1 MASISSLTGS
11 SSASSIYGNRNVI
24 SGLASGMDT
33 ESMIENA
40 VSGIKKKIQ
49 GLQQKQT
56 KVQWKQ
62 DAYRSILD
70 KMIALNRKYTSYTS
84 STNLFSASFFNK
96 AVKTTTAGKF
106 SDAVTATGRTNSD
119 VRINS
124 IKQLA
129 TSASYKTDV
138 ASNDIFSQ
146 LGLTA
151 NKDGIITAGKELNL
165 TEDVEVG
172 ALSGSMTLTYGDNSV
187 YLSFGEKDVY
197 HSREELVEGI
207 RDKLSEA
214 MVRTGSGD
222 YVKASDRIDVKL
234 EGDKITFADKTT
246 GGNAV
251 YVSSI
256 DKALQ
261 RKLNMDDAGEDTNS
275 FKISNPDSLIDK
287 KDPAAYLSDKTLNV
301 TFNGKSKTI
310 DLGDLK
316 TAVDKAWDKKLT
328 EWEADNPG
336 QTITDDQKKKLRG
349 EALQKTLED
358 TIQKGL
364 DKEFGAG
371 KITANLTAT
380 ADGSAARLSF
390 QTHSSGD
397 TLSVT
402 SSASKV
408 LGMGEDGVSSY
419 LNTNTK
425 LKDIFGDKFHD
436 MTEDEFKEYAK
447 NNPEDVKRRGLTLQK
462 IKDDAG
468 NETVQV
474 VDKDGVVQ
482 RNKLSLTINGE
493 TMSFDEDTT
502 IEGMM
507 SQINSNKDAGVNI
520 SYSKLTNQFSIKGTE
535 TGKNS
540 KIAMSGD
547 LAGIFGFTT
556 DGNVKFGDKEFDLNK
571 EADLEAL
578 KNEKVFFAGQDA
590 EFNVTINGQNM
601 NMKRASNSVDFDGM
615 TVTLNKTF
623 EGRVDADGNVLT
635 NPDESDP
642 TKWDPNKSDPITFK
656 TESDSDKIIDAIQSF
671 VNDYNAMV
679 TEIRNQYST
688 MPAEKSSSS
697 HTRYEPLTDADR
709 ESMSESAI
717 EAYEEKAKQGILFGE
732 TELSS
737 LHSALRNA
745 ITGIS
750 MDMNASSA
758 ESAEFSRMLQKIGLS
773 TKYSS
778 GLTTLELDT
787 EKLRKTIEED
797 PDAVRDAFV
806 QTKENGASTDGLMQ
820 RIQKVVNQYANTS
833 SGSPGILVQRAGSQ
847 YAPTSVNNN
856 ALQDQYNSYAEQI
869 EKLQSKMADR
879 IDYYT
884 RQFTALE
891 QMMVQMNS
899 QSSAMAGLMGGSGGS
914 Y

>member
-138 ASNDIFSQ
+138 ASNDIFKQ

-151 NKDGIITAGKELNL
+151 DASGKITAGEELNL

-197 HSREELVEGI
+197 HSREKLVEGI

-261 RKLNMDDAGEDTNS
+261 RKLNMDDPGKDTNS

-316 TAVDKAWDKKLT
+316 TAVDDAWQEKITK
-328 EWEADNPG
+328 WEADNSG

-349 EALQKTLED
+349 EALRETLQD

-380 ADGSAARLSF
+380 DDGSAARLSF

-397 TLSVT
+397 TLTVT

-425 LKDIFGDKFHD
+425 LKDIFGGKFHD
-436 MTEDEFKEYAK
+436 MTEEEFKEYAK
-447 NNPEDVKRRGLTLQK
+447 NNPEDVKRRGLTLK
-462 IKDDAG
+462 KMEEDG
-468 NETVQV
+468 KEVVKV

-482 RNKLSLTINGE
+482 RNKLSLTINGQ

-502 IEGMM
+502 IDSMM

-535 TGKNS
+535 TGENS

-547 LAGIFGFTT
+547 LARIFGFTE
-556 DGNVKFGDKEFDLNK
+556 DGKVKFGKDEYDLNDEK
-571 EADLEAL
+571 HL
-578 KNEKVFFAGQDA
+578 KHLQGKGVYSAGQDA

-601 NMKRASNSVDFDGM
+601 DMKRASNSVDFDGM

-623 EGRVDADGNVLT
+623 DGRVDADGNT
-635 NPDESDP
+635 TTDS
-642 TKWDPNKSDPITFK
+642 TKWDPITFK
-656 TESDSDKIIDAIQSF
+656 TESDSDKIVDAIQSF

>member
-1 MASISSLTGS
+1 MLF
-11 SSASSIYGNRNVI
+11 
-24 SGLASGMDT
+24 
-33 ESMIENA
+33 
-40 VSGIKKKIQ
+40 
-49 GLQQKQT
+49 
-56 KVQWKQ
+56 
-62 DAYRSILD
+62 RS
-70 KMIALNRKYTSYTS
+70 
-84 STNLFSASFFNK
+84 
-96 AVKTTTAGKF
+96 
-106 SDAVTATGRTNSD
+106 
-119 VRINS
+119 
-124 IKQLA
+124 
-129 TSASYKTDV
+129 
-138 ASNDIFSQ
+138 
-146 LGLTA
+146 
-151 NKDGIITAGKELNL
+151 
-165 TEDVEVG
+165 
-172 ALSGSMTLTYGDNSV
+172 
-187 YLSFGEKDVY
+187 
-197 HSREELVEGI
+197 
-207 RDKLSEA
+207 
-214 MVRTGSGD
+214 
-222 YVKASDRIDVKL
+222 
-234 EGDKITFADKTT
+234 KITFADKTT

-275 FKISNPDSLIDK
+275 FTISNPDSLIDK
-287 KDPAAYLSDKTLNV
+287 KDAATYLSDKTLNV

-310 DLGDLK
+310 NLGKTKDQDDLK
-316 TAVDKAWDKKLT
+316 TAVDKAWDDKLT
-328 EWEADNPG
+328 KWEADNPG

-349 EALQKTLED
+349 EALRETLQD
-358 TIQKGL
+358 RIQKGL

-371 KITANLTAT
+371 KITANLTT
-380 ADGSAARLSF
+380 ADGSTARLSF

-408 LGMGEDGVSSY
+408 LGMGENGVSSY

-425 LKDIFGDKFHD
+425 LKDIFGGKFHD
-436 MTEDEFKEYAK
+436 MTEEEFKEYAK

-468 NETVQV
+468 NEVAQV

-482 RNKLSLTINGE
+482 RNKLSLTINGQ

-502 IEGMM
+502 IDSMM

-535 TGKNS
+535 TGENS

-547 LAGIFGFTT
+547 LARIFGFTE
-556 DGNVKFGDKEFDLNK
+556 DGKVKFGKDEYDLNDEK
-571 EADLEAL
+571 HL
-578 KNEKVFFAGQDA
+578 KHLQGKGVYSAGQDA
-590 EFNVTINGQNM
+590 EFNVTINGQEM
-601 NMKRASNSVDFDGM
+601 DMKRASNSVDFDGM

-623 EGRVDADGNVLT
+623 DGRVDADGNT
-635 NPDESDP
+635 TTDS
-642 TKWDPNKSDPITFK
+642 TKWDPITFK
-656 TESDSDKIIDAIQSF
+656 TESDSDKIVDAIQSF

-820 RIQKVVNQYANTS
+820 RIQKVVNHYANTS

>member
-197 HSREELVEGI
+197 HSRKELVEGI

-275 FKISNPDSLIDK
+275 FTISNPDSLIDK
-287 KDPAAYLSDKTLNV
+287 KDAATYLSDKTLNV

-310 DLGDLK
+310 NLGKTKDQDDLK
-316 TAVDKAWDKKLT
+316 TAVDKAWDDKLT
-328 EWEADNPG
+328 KWEADNPG

-349 EALQKTLED
+349 EALRETLQD
-358 TIQKGL
+358 RIQKGL

-371 KITANLTAT
+371 KITANLTT
-380 ADGSAARLSF
+380 ADGSTARLSF

-408 LGMGEDGVSSY
+408 LGMGENGVSSY

-425 LKDIFGDKFHD
+425 LKDIFGGKFHD
-436 MTEDEFKEYAK
+436 MTEEEFKEYAK

-468 NETVQV
+468 NEVAQV

-482 RNKLSLTINGE
+482 RNKLSLTINGQ

-502 IEGMM
+502 IDSMM

-535 TGKNS
+535 TGENS

-547 LAGIFGFTT
+547 LARIFGFTE
-556 DGNVKFGDKEFDLNK
+556 DGKVKFGKDEYDLNDEK
-571 EADLEAL
+571 HL
-578 KNEKVFFAGQDA
+578 KHLQGKGVYSAGQDA
-590 EFNVTINGQNM
+590 EFNVTINGQEM
-601 NMKRASNSVDFDGM
+601 DMKRASNSVDFDGM

-623 EGRVDADGNVLT
+623 DGRVDADGNT
-635 NPDESDP
+635 TTDS
-642 TKWDPNKSDPITFK
+642 TKWDPITFK
-656 TESDSDKIIDAIQSF
+656 TESDSDKIVDAIQSF

-820 RIQKVVNQYANTS
+820 RIQKVVNHYANTS

>member
-11 SSASSIYGNRNVI
+11 GSASSIYGNRNVI

-49 GLQQKQT
+49 GIQQKQT

-84 STNLFSASFFNK
+84 NTNLFSQSFFNK
-96 AVKTTTAGKF
+96 AVKTTTAGKYA
-106 SDAVTATGRTNSD
+106 DAVTATGRTSSD

-124 IKQLA
+124 IDKLA
-129 TSASYKTDV
+129 TSASYKTSV
-138 ASNDIFSQ
+138 ATNDIFSQ

-151 NKDGIITAGKELNL
+151 NSDGVITAGGELNL
-165 TEDVEVG
+165 TDDVEVG
-172 ALSGSMTLTYGDNSV
+172 ALSGAMTLTYGGNSV
-187 YLSFGEKDVY
+187 YLSFNEKDVY
-197 HSREELVEGI
+197 DSVEDLAAGI
-207 RDKLSEA
+207 RDKLSDA

-222 YVKASDRIDVKL
+222 YVKASDRIDVKV

-251 YVSSI
+251 YVNSI

-261 RKLNMDDAGEDTNS
+261 RKLNMADAGKDTNS
-275 FKISNPDSLIDK
+275 FVISNKNSLIDK
-287 KDPAAYLSDKTLNV
+287 KDPATYLSNKTLNV
-301 TFNGKSKTI
+301 TFNGKSGTI
-310 DLGDLK
+310 DLGNLK
-316 TAVDKAWDKKLT
+316 KDVDDAWQAAITD
-328 EWEADNPG
+328 WEKNNTG
-336 QTITDDQKKKLRG
+336 STITDDKKKELRG
-349 EALQKTLED
+349 EALQKKLKER
-358 TIQKGL
+358 IQEGL
-364 DKEFGAG
+364 DDQFGKG
-371 KITANLTAT
+371 KITFDLTAKNGK
-380 ADGSAARLSF
+380 AKLSF
-390 QTHSSGD
+390 QTHGKGD

-425 LKDIFGDKFHD
+425 LKDIFKGKFHE

-447 NNPEDVKRRGLTLQK
+447 TNPDDVKNRGLTL
-462 IKDDAG
+462 KDG
-468 NETVQV
+468 KV

-482 RNKLSLTINGE
+482 MNKLSITINGE
-493 TMSFDEDTT
+493 TMSFGEDTT
-502 IEGMM
+502 IDGLM
-507 SQINSNKDAGVNI
+507 SQINGNKDAGVNI

-535 TGKNS
+535 TGVNS
-540 KIAMSGD
+540 KVAISGD
-547 LAGIFGFTT
+547 LAGIFGFTEA
-556 DGNVKFGDKEFDLNK
+556 GNIKYVDTSGDTNVTKEYDLNNLSD
-571 EADLEAL
+571 ADRTFL
-578 KNEKVFFAGQDA
+578 KDKGIFAAGQDA
-590 EFNVTINGQNM
+590 EFNVTINGE
-601 NMKRASNSVDFDGM
+601 NMKMTRSSNVVDFDGM

-623 EGRVDADGNVLT
+623 NGKVDADGNPTDDVT
-635 NPDESDP
+635 TDP
-642 TKWDPNKSDPITFK
+642 TKWDPITFK
-656 TESDSDKIIDAIQSF
+656 TESDSDKIVDAIQSF
-671 VNDYNAMV
+671 VDDYNAMV

-697 HTRYEPLTDADR
+697 HTRYEPLTDEDR

-717 EAYEEKAKQGILFGE
+717 QAYEEKAKQGILFGE

-750 MDMNASSA
+750 TDMNVSYT
-758 ESAEFSRMLQKIGLS
+758 ESADFNRMLQKIGIS

-787 EKLRKTIEED
+787 EKLRKAIEED
-797 PDAVRDAFV
+797 PDTVRNAFT

-820 RIQKVVNQYANTS
+820 RVQKVVNQYANTS

-856 ALQDQYNSYAEQI
+856 ALQEQYNRYSEQI

-899 QSSAMAGLMGGSGGS
+899 QSSALAGLMGGSGGS

>member
-1 MASISSLTGS
+1 MLF
-11 SSASSIYGNRNVI
+11 
-24 SGLASGMDT
+24 
-33 ESMIENA
+33 
-40 VSGIKKKIQ
+40 
-49 GLQQKQT
+49 
-56 KVQWKQ
+56 
-62 DAYRSILD
+62 RS
-70 KMIALNRKYTSYTS
+70 
-84 STNLFSASFFNK
+84 
-96 AVKTTTAGKF
+96 
-106 SDAVTATGRTNSD
+106 
-119 VRINS
+119 
-124 IKQLA
+124 
-129 TSASYKTDV
+129 
-138 ASNDIFSQ
+138 
-146 LGLTA
+146 
-151 NKDGIITAGKELNL
+151 
-165 TEDVEVG
+165 
-172 ALSGSMTLTYGDNSV
+172 
-187 YLSFGEKDVY
+187 
-197 HSREELVEGI
+197 
-207 RDKLSEA
+207 
-214 MVRTGSGD
+214 
-222 YVKASDRIDVKL
+222 
-234 EGDKITFADKTT
+234 
-246 GGNAV
+246 
-251 YVSSI
+251 
-256 DKALQ
+256 
-261 RKLNMDDAGEDTNS
+261 
-275 FKISNPDSLIDK
+275 
-287 KDPAAYLSDKTLNV
+287 
-301 TFNGKSKTI
+301 
-310 DLGDLK
+310 K
-316 TAVDKAWDKKLT
+316 TAVDKAWDEKLT
-328 EWEADNPG
+328 KWEADNPG
-336 QTITDDQKKKLRG
+336 QTITDDQKKTLRG
-349 EALQKTLED
+349 EALRETLQD

-380 ADGSAARLSF
+380 DDGSAARLSF

-425 LKDIFGDKFHD
+425 LKNVFKDKFHD

-447 NNPEDVKRRGLTLQK
+447 NNPEDVKRRGLTLK
-462 IKDDAG
+462 KMEEDG
-468 NETVQV
+468 KEVVKV

-482 RNKLSLTINGE
+482 RNKLSIEINGQK
-493 TMSFDEDTT
+493 MSFDEDTT
-502 IEGMM
+502 IDSMM

-535 TGKNS
+535 TGENS

-547 LAGIFGFTT
+547 LARIFGFTE
-556 DGNVKFGDKEFDLNK
+556 DGKVKFGKDEYDLN
-571 EADLEAL
+571 D
-578 KNEKVFFAGQDA
+578 EKHVKHLQGKGVYSAGQDA

-601 NMKRASNSVDFDGM
+601 DMKRASNSVDFDGM

-623 EGRVDADGNVLT
+623 DGRVDADGNT
-635 NPDESDP
+635 TTDS
-642 TKWDPNKSDPITFK
+642 TKWDPITFK

-778 GLTTLELDT
+778 GLTTLELDP
-787 EKLRKTIEED
+787 EKLRETIEED

-856 ALQDQYNSYAEQI
+856 ALQDQYNRYAEQI

-899 QSSAMAGLMGGSGGS
+899 QSSAMAGLMGGSGGG

>member
-197 HSREELVEGI
+197 HSRKELVEGI

-275 FKISNPDSLIDK
+275 FTISNPDSLIDK
-287 KDPAAYLSDKTLNV
+287 KDAATYLSDKTLNV

-310 DLGDLK
+310 NLGKTKDQDDLK
-316 TAVDKAWDKKLT
+316 TAVDKAWDDKLT
-328 EWEADNPG
+328 KWEADNPG

-349 EALQKTLED
+349 EALRETLQD
-358 TIQKGL
+358 RIQKGL

-371 KITANLTAT
+371 KITANLTT
-380 ADGSAARLSF
+380 ADGSTARLSF

-408 LGMGEDGVSSY
+408 LGMGENGVSSY

-425 LKDIFGDKFHD
+425 LKDIFGGKFHD
-436 MTEDEFKEYAK
+436 MTEEEFKEYAK

-468 NETVQV
+468 NEVAQV

-482 RNKLSLTINGE
+482 RNKLSLTINGQ

-502 IEGMM
+502 IDSMM

-535 TGKNS
+535 TGENS

-547 LAGIFGFTT
+547 LARIFGFTE
-556 DGNVKFGDKEFDLNK
+556 DGKVKFGKDEYDLNDEK
-571 EADLEAL
+571 HL
-578 KNEKVFFAGQDA
+578 KHLQGKGVYSAGQDA
-590 EFNVTINGQNM
+590 EFNVTINGQEM
-601 NMKRASNSVDFDGM
+601 DMKRASNSVDFDGM

-623 EGRVDADGNVLT
+623 DGRVDADGNT
-635 NPDESDP
+635 TTDS
-642 TKWDPNKSDPITFK
+642 TKWDPITFK
-656 TESDSDKIIDAIQSF
+656 TESDSDKIVDAIQSF

>member
-129 TSASYKTDV
+129 TAASYKTDV
-138 ASNDIFSQ
+138 ASNDIFSK

-151 NKDGIITAGKELNL
+151 DASGKITAGEELNL

-197 HSREELVEGI
+197 HSTEELAQGI

-222 YVKASDRIDVKL
+222 YVKASDRIDVKVD
-234 EGDKITFADKTT
+234 GDKITFADKTT

-316 TAVDKAWDKKLT
+316 TAVDKAWDEKLT
-328 EWEADNPG
+328 KWEADNPG
-336 QTITDDQKKKLRG
+336 QTITDDQKKTLRG
-349 EALQKTLED
+349 EALRETLQD

-425 LKDIFGDKFHD
+425 LKNVFKDKFHD

-447 NNPEDVKRRGLTLQK
+447 NNPEDVKRRGLTLK
-462 IKDDAG
+462 KMEEDG
-468 NETVQV
+468 KEVVKV

-482 RNKLSLTINGE
+482 RNKLSIEINGQK
-493 TMSFDEDTT
+493 MSFDEDTT
-502 IEGMM
+502 IDSMM

-535 TGKNS
+535 TGENS

-547 LAGIFGFTT
+547 LARIFGFTE
-556 DGNVKFGDKEFDLNK
+556 DGKVKFGKDEYDLN
-571 EADLEAL
+571 D
-578 KNEKVFFAGQDA
+578 EKHVKHLQGKGVYSAGQDA

-601 NMKRASNSVDFDGM
+601 DMKRASNSVDFDGM

-623 EGRVDADGNVLT
+623 DGRVDADGNT
-635 NPDESDP
+635 TTDS
-642 TKWDPNKSDPITFK
+642 TKWDPITFK
-656 TESDSDKIIDAIQSF
+656 TESDSDKIVDAIQSF

-856 ALQDQYNSYAEQI
+856 ALQDQYNRYAEQI